1 MYKPVRKRFT
11 HICTCYPRD
20 YSVRAY
26 FQSETEETLMEE
38 RKLFPYSRGKIAD
51 MIMGKDHKS
60 AIETIAER
68 MKTPKDKFEEL
79 LLS

>member
-1 MYKPVRKRFT
+1 
-11 HICTCYPRD
+11 
-20 YSVRAY
+20 
-26 FQSETEETLMEE
+26 MEE
-38 RKLFPYSRGKIAD
+38 RKLVPYSRGKIAD

-60 AIETIAER
+60 AIEIIAER

>member
-1 MYKPVRKRFT
+1 
-11 HICTCYPRD
+11 
-20 YSVRAY
+20 
-26 FQSETEETLMEE
+26 MEE
-38 RKLFPYSRGKIAD
+38 RKLFPYSRGKTAD